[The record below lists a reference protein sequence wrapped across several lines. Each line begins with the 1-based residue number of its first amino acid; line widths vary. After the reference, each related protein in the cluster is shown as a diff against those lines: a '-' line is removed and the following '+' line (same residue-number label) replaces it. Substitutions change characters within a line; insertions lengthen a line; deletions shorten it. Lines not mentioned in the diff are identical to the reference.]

1 MKKQH
6 FIWILASLL
15 AFAGCDEDKSPY
27 APTGGEALRIDASV
41 EEIVLDP
48 ANNAQTAVTF
58 TWNRGY
64 TYGSAVSVE
73 YCFKMDIAD
82 NNFAT
87 ATDLEVLG
95 PDVFERSFT
104 VEELNDLCLERW
116 GITPG
121 ESARLEGKVIARLTA
136 DKFLMPGVATTA
148 FDVQTY
154 ELPSAPL
161 YLLGDAVEVDGAAL
175 GWEPSKAVAMTE
187 EVLSRQYSYKG
198 RFRTGEYIL
207 PRQRTS
213 LLPAFFRGADASSME
228 LCTDAEGTRLRID
241 RSATYRLVVN
251 TKRLTHTL
259 VYYPEYEFV

>member
-116 GITPG
+116 GICLLYT
-121 ESARLEGKVIARLTA
+121 SDAA
-136 DKFLMPGVATTA
+136 D
-148 FDVQTY
+148 
-154 ELPSAPL
+154 EL
-161 YLLGDAVEVDGAAL
+161 
-175 GWEPSKAVAMTE
+175 
-187 EVLSRQYSYKG
+187 
-198 RFRTGEYIL
+198 
-207 PRQRTS
+207 
-213 LLPAFFRGADASSME
+213 
-228 LCTDAEGTRLRID
+228 
-241 RSATYRLVVN
+241 
-251 TKRLTHTL
+251 
-259 VYYPEYEFV
+259 

>member
-187 EVLSRQYSYKG
+187 EVLSRQYSYKAVSAPANTSCRDSARACFLPSSAG
-198 RFRTGEYIL
+198 RTL
-207 PRQRTS
+207 PRW
-213 LLPAFFRGADASSME
+213 SSAPMRRARA
-228 LCTDAEGTRLRID
+228 CGSTVRPPTGW
-241 RSATYRLVVN
+241 S
-251 TKRLTHTL
+251 
-259 VYYPEYEFV
+259 

>member
-1 MKKQH
+1 MKKQQ

-27 APTGGEALRIDASV
+27 APVGGEELRIDASV
-41 EEIVLDP
+41 QEIVLEP
-48 ANNAQTAVTF
+48 ENNAQTAVTF

-87 ATDLEVLG
+87 ATELEVLG

-121 ESARLEGKVIARLTA
+121 ESAPGLKAR
-136 DKFLMPGVATTA
+136 
-148 FDVQTY
+148 
-154 ELPSAPL
+154 
-161 YLLGDAVEVDGAAL
+161 
-175 GWEPSKAVAMTE
+175 
-187 EVLSRQYSYKG
+187 
-198 RFRTGEYIL
+198 
-207 PRQRTS
+207 
-213 LLPAFFRGADASSME
+213 
-228 LCTDAEGTRLRID
+228 
-241 RSATYRLVVN
+241 
-251 TKRLTHTL
+251 
-259 VYYPEYEFV
+259 